1 MSRSNVEIVRRA
13 VEHFRRTREPPCEDL
28 DPEFEIHD
36 YDIPDGGVYRG
47 PDGWRKWIAQ
57 FGEVWESYTSESEE
71 IIDAGDDHVV
81 EVVRLSA
88 RGRHGI
94 TVERQDGIVYALRDG
109 KLLRLDYYGSRAE
122 ALQAA
127 GLREDPTS
135 SESFESS
142 SP

>member
-13 VEHFRRTREPPCEDL
+13 LEHFRRTREPPCEELDL
-28 DPEFEIHD
+28 EFEIHD
-36 YDIPDGGVYRG
+36 YDLPDGGVYRG
-47 PDGWRKWIAQ
+47 PDGWREWVAQ
-57 FGEVWESYTSESEE
+57 FGEAWESYSGESEE
-71 IIDAGDDHVV
+71 LIDAGDDRVV

-88 RGRHGI
+88 RGRNGI
-94 TVERQDGIVYALRDG
+94 SVERQDGVVYTVRDG

-122 ALQAA
+122 ALEAV
-127 GLREDPTS
+127 GLGEDPTS